1 MDVAV
6 LSRGLRVNRVVT
18 PSPVAAPAEGEGKGG
33 FTGLTCDV
41 FALNVLNSL

>member
-18 PSPVAAPAEGEGKGG
+18 PSPGAPGEGEGGA
-33 FTGLTCDV
+33 TGLQCE
-41 FALNVLNSL
+41 ALNSL